1 MRQNHR
7 NETMEIITNRP
18 ILIEGEIINRQSRV
32 REIYVMY
39 K

>member
-1 MRQNHR
+1 MLRSQQ
-7 NETMEIITNRP
+7 NETMELKTNRP
-18 ILIEGEIINRQSRV
+18 ILIEGEIINRQSGV